1 MNKPFNALN
10 DYFVRY
16 FFTDKG
22 REKVLL
28 DFINAV
34 MISADM
40 KTFKAVEILNP
51 FNLKKHYKDKET
63 IVDMKCITKNG
74 TVVII
79 EVQLSGNSRFP
90 ERILYYWSLNYS
102 KLLKKGEQYDALTPV
117 ISINLLNFNLNKK
130 NKNVHSCYM
139 IYDTKNKNLLTDH
152 LQIHM
157 IELKKFKFGVRG
169 NMPAE
174 APPLAKDNN
183 LSKDL
188 NYWLGFFTTKDMEA
202 YMSEIVKEKPIME
215 EAHKR
220 YNNFIRSRLMMMEY
234 EKKELYQYDKQITL
248 EDKRREGIKEGRREG
263 RLEGIK
269 EGIIKGMERGR
280 LAEQISMA
288 KIMKKDGADIN
299 LISKYTGLTIEEIE
313 KL

>member
-1 MNKPFNALN
+1 MNKKPFNALN
-10 DYFVRY
+10 DCFVRY

-22 REKVLL
+22 GEKVLL

-51 FNLKKHYKDKET
+51 FNLKRNYKDKET
-63 IVDMKCITKNG
+63 IVDVKCITKNG

-90 ERILYYWSLNYS
+90 ERILYYWAANYS
-102 KLLKKGEQYDALTPV
+102 KLLKKGEEYEDLTPV
-117 ISINLLNFNLNKK
+117 ISINLLNFNLNKV

-139 IYDTKNKNLLTDH
+139 IYDTKNVRLLTDH
-152 LQIHM
+152 LQIHI
-157 IELKKFKFGVRG
+157 IELKKFKF
-169 NMPAE
+169 
-174 APPLAKDNN
+174 KDND
-183 LSKDL
+183 LKKDL
-188 NYWLGFFTTKDMEA
+188 NYWLGFFTTKDMEE

-220 YNNFIRSRLMMMEY
+220 YNNFIRSRLMMSEY
-234 EKKELYQYDKQITL
+234 EKKEIYQYDKQITL
-248 EDKRREGIKEGRREG
+248 KEERQEGIKEGKA
-263 RLEGIK
+263 EGIK
-269 EGIIKGMERGR
+269 EGMEKRNYT
-280 LAEQISMA
+280 IA
-288 KIMKKDGADIN
+288 KSMKKENIDIET
-299 LISKYTGLTIEEIE
+299 IKRITGLTIKEIE

>member
-1 MNKPFNALN
+1 MKKPFNTLN
-10 DYFVRY
+10 DYFIRY

-22 REKVLL
+22 GEKVLL

-51 FNLKKHYKDKET
+51 FNLKRHYKDKET
-63 IVDMKCITKNG
+63 IVDVKCITKNG

-102 KLLKKGEQYDALTPV
+102 KLLKKGEQYEELTPV
-117 ISINLLNFNLNKK
+117 ISINLLNFNLNRKSS
-130 NKNVHSCYM
+130 NVHSCYM
-139 IYDTKNKNLLTDH
+139 IYDTKSERLLTDH

-157 IELKKFKFGVRG
+157 IELKKFKFGVC
-169 NMPAE
+169 
-174 APPLAKDNN
+174 PPLAKDNN

-188 NYWLGFFTTKDMEA
+188 NCWLGFFTTKNMEE

-220 YNNFIRSRLMMMEY
+220 YNNFIRSRLMMTEY
-234 EKKELYQYDKQITL
+234 EKKELYQYDKQISL
-248 EDKRREGIKEGRREG
+248 EDKRREGK
-263 RLEGIK
+263 LEGIK
-269 EGIIKGMERGR
+269 ERNYAIARD
-280 LAEQISMA
+280 
-288 KIMKKDGADIN
+288 MKSKNMDIN
-299 LISKYTGLTIEEIE
+299 LISEITGLSIKEVRKLRPDEE

>member
-1 MNKPFNALN
+1 MNKKPFNALN
-10 DYFVRY
+10 DCFVRY

-22 REKVLL
+22 GEKVLL

-51 FNLKKHYKDKET
+51 FNLKKHYNDKET
-63 IVDMKCITKNG
+63 IVDVKCITKNG

-90 ERILYYWSLNYS
+90 ERILYYWAANYS
-102 KLLKKGEQYDALTPV
+102 KLLKKGEEYEDLTPV
-117 ISINLLNFNLNKK
+117 ISINLLNFNLNKV

-152 LQIHM
+152 LQIHI
-157 IELKKFKFGVRG
+157 IELKKFKF
-169 NMPAE
+169 
-174 APPLAKDNN
+174 KDND
-183 LSKDL
+183 LKKDL
-188 NYWLGFFTTKDMEA
+188 NYWLGFFTTNNMEE

-220 YNNFIRSRLMMMEY
+220 YNNFIRSRLMMSEY
-234 EKKELYQYDKQITL
+234 EKKEIYQYDKQITL
-248 EDKRREGIKEGRREG
+248 EEKRQEGKA
-263 RLEGIK
+263 EGIK
-269 EGIIKGMERGR
+269 EGIKKGR

-288 KIMKKDGADIN
+288 TAMKKENIDIET
-299 LISKYTGLTIEEIE
+299 IKRITGLTIKEIE

>member
-1 MNKPFNALN
+1 MKKPFNTLN
-10 DYFVRY
+10 DCFIRY

-22 REKVLL
+22 GEKVLL

-63 IVDMKCITKNG
+63 IVDVKCITKNG

-130 NKNVHSCYM
+130 NSNVHSCYM

-157 IELKKFKFGVRG
+157 IELKKFKF
-169 NMPAE
+169 
-174 APPLAKDNN
+174 KDNN
-183 LSKDL
+183 LKKDL
-188 NYWLGFFTTKDMEA
+188 NYWLGFFTTKNMEA

-220 YNNFIRSRLMMMEY
+220 YNNFIRSRLMMTEY
-234 EKKELYQYDKQITL
+234 EKKELYQYDKQISL
-248 EDKRREGIKEGRREG
+248 EDKRREGIKEGIKKG
-263 RLEGIK
+263 KLEGIK
-269 EGIIKGMERGR
+269 EGKLEGERDKS
-280 LAEQISMA
+280 ISIA
-288 KIMKKDGADIN
+288 KTLKQMNMDDDS
-299 LISKYTGLTIEEIE
+299 ISKATGLSIEEIR
-313 KL
+313 KLHPDGKKL

>member
-10 DYFVRY
+10 DCFVRY

-22 REKVLL
+22 GEKVLL

-51 FNLKKHYKDKET
+51 FNLKKHYNDKET
-63 IVDMKCITKNG
+63 IVDVKCITKNG

-90 ERILYYWSLNYS
+90 ERILYYWSTNYS
-102 KLLKKGEQYDALTPV
+102 KLLKKGEEYEDLTPV
-117 ISINLLNFNLNKK
+117 ISINLLNFNLNK
-130 NKNVHSCYM
+130 NSNVHSCYM
-139 IYDTKNKNLLTDH
+139 IYDTKSEKLLTDH
-152 LQIHM
+152 LQIHI
-157 IELKKFKFGVRG
+157 IELKKFKF
-169 NMPAE
+169 
-174 APPLAKDNN
+174 KDND
-183 LSKDL
+183 LKKDL
-188 NYWLGFFTTKDMEA
+188 NYWLGFFTTNNMEE

-220 YNNFIRSRLMMMEY
+220 YNNFIRSRLMMTEY
-234 EKKELYQYDKQITL
+234 EKKEIYQYDKQITL
-248 EDKRREGIKEGRREG
+248 EEKRQEGKV
-263 RLEGIK
+263 EGIK
-269 EGIIKGMERGR
+269 EGIEKQNYTI
-280 LAEQISMA
+280 A
-288 KIMKKDGADIN
+288 KSMKKDGADIN
-299 LISKYTGLTIEEIE
+299 LISKYTGLTIKEIE

>member
-1 MNKPFNALN
+1 MNKKPFNALN
-10 DYFVRY
+10 DCFVRY

-22 REKVLL
+22 GEKVLL

-51 FNLKKHYKDKET
+51 FNLKRNYKDKET
-63 IVDMKCITKNG
+63 IVDVKCITKNG

-90 ERILYYWSLNYS
+90 ERILYYWSSNYS
-102 KLLKKGEQYDALTPV
+102 KLLKKGEEYEDLTPV

-130 NKNVHSCYM
+130 SSNVHSCYM

-152 LQIHM
+152 LQIHI
-157 IELKKFKFGVRG
+157 IELKKFNFK
-169 NMPAE
+169 
-174 APPLAKDNN
+174 NN
-183 LSKDL
+183 SLSKDL
-188 NYWLGFFTTKDMEA
+188 NYWLGFFTTKNMEA

-220 YNNFIRSRLMMMEY
+220 YNNFIRSRLMMTEY

-248 EDKRREGIKEGRREG
+248 KEERQEGIKEGRK
-263 RLEGIK
+263 EGIK
-269 EGIIKGMERGR
+269 DEKYSI
-280 LAEQISMA
+280 A
-288 KIMKKDGADIN
+288 KTLKQMNMDNAS
-299 LISKYTGLTIEEIE
+299 ISKATGLPIEEIE

>member
-1 MNKPFNALN
+1 MKKPFNTLN
-10 DYFVRY
+10 DCFIRY

-22 REKVLL
+22 GEKVLL

-63 IVDMKCITKNG
+63 IVDVKCITKNG

-130 NKNVHSCYM
+130 NSNVHSCYM

-152 LQIHM
+152 LQIHI
-157 IELKKFKFGVRG
+157 IELKKFNFK
-169 NMPAE
+169 
-174 APPLAKDNN
+174 NN
-183 LSKDL
+183 SLSKGL
-188 NYWLGFFTTKDMEA
+188 NYWLGFFTTKNMEE

-220 YNNFIRSRLMMMEY
+220 YNNFIRSRLMMSEY
-234 EKKELYQYDKQITL
+234 EKKEIYQYGNQIML
-248 EDKRREGIKEGRREG
+248 EEERREGIKEGMEKG
-263 RLEGIK
+263 KLEGIK
-269 EGIIKGMERGR
+269 ENSYAIAKSLKASGLDNKF
-280 LAEQISMA
+280 ISEH
-288 KIMKKDGADIN
+288 
-299 LISKYTGLTIEEIE
+299 TGLSIKEIRKLRPDGE

>member
-1 MNKPFNALN
+1 MNKKPFNALN
-10 DYFVRY
+10 DCFVRY

-22 REKVLL
+22 GEKVLL

-51 FNLKKHYKDKET
+51 FNLKRHYKDKET
-63 IVDMKCITKNG
+63 IVDVKCITKNG

-90 ERILYYWSLNYS
+90 ERILYYWAANYS
-102 KLLKKGEQYDALTPV
+102 KLLKKGEEYEDLTPV
-117 ISINLLNFNLNKK
+117 ISINLLNFNLNK
-130 NKNVHSCYM
+130 NDKNVHSCYM

-152 LQIHM
+152 LQIHI
-157 IELKKFKFGVRG
+157 IELKKFKF
-169 NMPAE
+169 
-174 APPLAKDNN
+174 KDND
-183 LSKDL
+183 LKKDL
-188 NYWLGFFTTKDMEA
+188 NYWLGFFTTKDMEE

-220 YNNFIRSRLMMMEY
+220 YNNFIRSRLMMSEY
-234 EKKELYQYDKQITL
+234 EKKEIYQYDKQITL
-248 EDKRREGIKEGRREG
+248 EEKRREGKA
-263 RLEGIK
+263 EGIK
-269 EGIIKGMERGR
+269 EGIEKRNYTI
-280 LAEQISMA
+280 A
-288 KIMKKDGADIN
+288 KSMKKDGADIN
-299 LISKYTGLTIEEIE
+299 LISKYTGLTIKEIE

>member
-1 MNKPFNALN
+1 MNKKPFNALN
-10 DYFVRY
+10 DCFVRY

-22 REKVLL
+22 GEKVLL

-51 FNLKKHYKDKET
+51 FNLKRHYKYKET
-63 IVDMKCITKNG
+63 IVDVKCITKNG

-90 ERILYYWSLNYS
+90 ERILYYWSANYS
-102 KLLKKGEQYDALTPV
+102 KLLKKGEQYEELTPV
-117 ISINLLNFNLNKK
+117 ISINFLNFNLNK
-130 NKNVHSCYM
+130 NDKNVHSCYM
-139 IYDTKNKNLLTDH
+139 IYDTKNARLLTDH
-152 LQIHM
+152 LQIHI
-157 IELKKFKFGVRG
+157 IELKKFKF
-169 NMPAE
+169 
-174 APPLAKDNN
+174 KDND
-183 LSKDL
+183 LKKDL
-188 NYWLGFFTTKDMEA
+188 NYWLGFFTTNNMEA

-220 YNNFIRSRLMMMEY
+220 YNNFIRSRLMMSEY
-234 EKKELYQYDKQITL
+234 EKKEIYQYDKQITL
-248 EDKRREGIKEGRREG
+248 EEKRREGIKEG
-263 RLEGIK
+263 IK
-269 EGIIKGMERGR
+269 KGR

-288 KIMKKDGADIN
+288 TAMKKDGADIN
-299 LISKYTGLTIEEIE
+299 LISKYTGLTIKEIE

>member
-1 MNKPFNALN
+1 MNKKPFNPLN
-10 DYFVRY
+10 DCFVRY

-22 REKVLL
+22 GEKVLL

-40 KTFKAVEILNP
+40 KTFKSVEILNP

-63 IVDMKCITKNG
+63 IVDVKCITKNG

-90 ERILYYWSLNYS
+90 ERILYYWSANYS
-102 KLLKKGEQYDALTPV
+102 KLLKKGEEYEDLTPV
-117 ISINLLNFNLNKK
+117 ISINLLNFNLNKV

-139 IYDTKNKNLLTDH
+139 IYDTKNKRLLTDH
-152 LQIHM
+152 LQRHI
-157 IELKKFKFGVRG
+157 IELKKFKF
-169 NMPAE
+169 
-174 APPLAKDNN
+174 KDND
-183 LSKDL
+183 LKKDL
-188 NYWLGFFTTKDMEA
+188 NYWLGFFTTNNMEA

-220 YNNFIRSRLMMMEY
+220 YNNFIRSRLMMSEY
-234 EKKELYQYDKQITL
+234 EKKEIYQYDKQITL
-248 EDKRREGIKEGRREG
+248 EEKRQEGIKE
-263 RLEGIK
+263 
-269 EGIIKGMERGR
+269 GR

-288 KIMKKDGADIN
+288 TAMKKENIDIET
-299 LISKYTGLTIEEIE
+299 IKRITGLTIKEIE

>member
-1 MNKPFNALN
+1 MNKKPFNALN
-10 DYFVRY
+10 DCFVRY

-22 REKVLL
+22 GEKVLL

-51 FNLKKHYKDKET
+51 FNLKRNYKNKET
-63 IVDMKCITKNG
+63 IVDVKCITKNG

-79 EVQLSGNSRFP
+79 EVQLSGNSRFT
-90 ERILYYWSLNYS
+90 ERILYYWASNYS
-102 KLLKKGEQYDALTPV
+102 KLLKKGEKYDDLTPV

-130 NKNVHSCYM
+130 NSNVHSCYM
-139 IYDTKNKNLLTDH
+139 IYDTKSKRLLTDH
-152 LQIHM
+152 LQIHI
-157 IELKKFKFGVRG
+157 IELKKFKF
-169 NMPAE
+169 
-174 APPLAKDNN
+174 KDNN
-183 LSKDL
+183 LKKDL
-188 NYWLGFFTTKDMEA
+188 NYWLGFFTTNNMEE

-220 YNNFIRSRLMMMEY
+220 YNNFIRSRLMMSEY
-234 EKKELYQYDKQITL
+234 EKKEIYQYDKQISL

-269 EGIIKGMERGR
+269 NEKYSIAKNLKKSGLDIKF
-280 LAEQISMA
+280 ISE
-288 KIMKKDGADIN
+288 N
-299 LISKYTGLTIEEIE
+299 TGLSIEEVE

>member
-1 MNKPFNALN
+1 MNKKPFNPLN
-10 DYFVRY
+10 DFFVRY

-22 REKVLL
+22 GEKVLL

-63 IVDMKCITKNG
+63 IVDVKCITKNG

-90 ERILYYWSLNYS
+90 ERILYYWAYNYS
-102 KLLKKGEQYDALTPV
+102 KLLKKGEQYDDLTPV
-117 ISINLLNFNLNKK
+117 ISINLLNFNLNKDG
-130 NKNVHSCYM
+130 NVHSCYM
-139 IYDTKNKNLLTDH
+139 IYDTKSKRLLTDH

-157 IELKKFKFGVRG
+157 IELKKFKF
-169 NMPAE
+169 
-174 APPLAKDNN
+174 KDNN
-183 LSKDL
+183 LKKDL
-188 NYWLGFFTTKDMEA
+188 NYWLGFFTNKDMEE

-220 YNNFIRSRLMMMEY
+220 YNNFIRSRLMMSEY
-234 EKKELYQYDKQITL
+234 EKKELYQYDKQISL
-248 EDKRREGIKEGRREG
+248 EDKRREGIKEGRKEG
-263 RLEGIK
+263 KLEGIK
-269 EGIIKGMERGR
+269 EG
-280 LAEQISMA
+280 
-288 KIMKKDGADIN
+288 MKKGIKDEKYSIAKSLKASGLDN
-299 LISKYTGLTIEEIE
+299 KFISEHTGLTIEEIRKLRPDGE

>member
-1 MNKPFNALN
+1 MNKKHFNAFN
-10 DYFVRY
+10 DCFVRY

-22 REKVLL
+22 GEKVLL

-63 IVDMKCITKNG
+63 IVDVKCITKNG

-130 NKNVHSCYM
+130 NSNVHSCYM

-157 IELKKFKFGVRG
+157 IELKKFKF
-169 NMPAE
+169 
-174 APPLAKDNN
+174 KDND
-183 LSKDL
+183 LKKDL
-188 NYWLGFFTTKDMEA
+188 NYWLGFFTTKNMEA

-220 YNNFIRSRLMMMEY
+220 YNNFIRSRLMMTEY
-234 EKKELYQYDKQITL
+234 EKKELYQYDKQISL
-248 EDKRREGIKEGRREG
+248 EDKRREGIKEGIKKG
-263 RLEGIK
+263 KLEGIK
-269 EGIIKGMERGR
+269 EGKLEGERDKS
-280 LAEQISMA
+280 ISIA
-288 KIMKKDGADIN
+288 KTLKQMNMDDDS
-299 LISKYTGLTIEEIE
+299 ISKATGLSIEEIR
-313 KL
+313 KLHPDGKKL

>member
-1 MNKPFNALN
+1 MNKKPFNALN
-10 DYFVRY
+10 DCFVRY

-22 REKVLL
+22 GEKVLL

-51 FNLKKHYKDKET
+51 FNLKRNYKDKET
-63 IVDMKCITKNG
+63 IVDVKCITKNG

-90 ERILYYWSLNYS
+90 ERILYYWSANYS
-102 KLLKKGEQYDALTPV
+102 KLLKKGEEYEDLTPV

-130 NKNVHSCYM
+130 DSNVHSCYM
-139 IYDTKNKNLLTDH
+139 IYDTKNKRLLTDH
-152 LQIHM
+152 LQIHI
-157 IELKKFKFGVRG
+157 IELKKFKF
-169 NMPAE
+169 E
-174 APPLAKDNN
+174 DND
-183 LSKDL
+183 LKKDL
-188 NYWLGFFTTKDMEA
+188 NYWLGFFTTKNMEE

-220 YNNFIRSRLMMMEY
+220 YNNFIRSRLMMSEY
-234 EKKELYQYDKQITL
+234 EKKEIYQYDKQITL
-248 EDKRREGIKEGRREG
+248 KEERQEGIKEGIKKG
-263 RLEGIK
+263 KLEGIK
-269 EGIIKGMERGR
+269 EGEKNK
-280 LAEQISMA
+280 AISMA
-288 KIMKKDGADIN
+288 KSMKAKNMDIN
-299 LISKYTGLTIEEIE
+299 LISEITGLTIKEIN

>member
-1 MNKPFNALN
+1 MKNKPFNALN
-10 DYFVRY
+10 DCFVRY

-22 REKVLL
+22 GEKVLL

-51 FNLKKHYKDKET
+51 FNLKSNYKDKET
-63 IVDMKCITKNG
+63 IVDVKCITKNG

-90 ERILYYWSLNYS
+90 ERILYYWAMNYS
-102 KLLKKGEQYDALTPV
+102 KLLKKGEQYEELNPV

-130 NKNVHSCYM
+130 GNNVHSCYM
-139 IYDTKNKNLLTDH
+139 IYDTKNSRLLTDH

-157 IELKKFKFGVRG
+157 IELKKFKF
-169 NMPAE
+169 
-174 APPLAKDNN
+174 KDNN
-183 LSKDL
+183 LPKDL
-188 NYWLGFFTTKDMEA
+188 NCWLGFFTTNNMEA

-220 YNNFIRSRLMMMEY
+220 YNNFIRNQLMMSEY
-234 EKKELYQYDKQITL
+234 EKKEIYQYGKQIML
-248 EDKRREGIKEGRREG
+248 AEERRIGRREG
-263 RLEGIK
+263 KIEGKLEGIK
-269 EGIIKGMERGR
+269 ERNYTIAKDMKSKNMDIK
-280 LAEQISMA
+280 
-288 KIMKKDGADIN
+288 
-299 LISKYTGLTIEEIE
+299 LISEITGLTIEEIR

>member
-1 MNKPFNALN
+1 MNKKHFNALN
-10 DYFVRY
+10 DCFVRY

-22 REKVLL
+22 GEKVLL

-51 FNLKKHYKDKET
+51 FNLKRNYKDKET
-63 IVDMKCITKNG
+63 IVDVKCITKNG

-90 ERILYYWSLNYS
+90 ERILYYWSANYS
-102 KLLKKGEQYDALTPV
+102 KLLKKGEEYEDLTPV
-117 ISINLLNFNLNKK
+117 ISNNLLNFNLNKV

-152 LQIHM
+152 LQIHI
-157 IELKKFKFGVRG
+157 IELKKFKF
-169 NMPAE
+169 
-174 APPLAKDNN
+174 KDND
-183 LSKDL
+183 LKKDL
-188 NYWLGFFTTKDMEA
+188 NYWLGFFTTNNMEA

-220 YNNFIRSRLMMMEY
+220 YNNFIRSRLMMSEY
-234 EKKELYQYDKQITL
+234 EKKEIYQYDKQITL
-248 EDKRREGIKEGRREG
+248 EEKRQEGIKEGR
-263 RLEGIK
+263 LEEK
-269 EGIIKGMERGR
+269 E
-280 LAEQISMA
+280 AMA

-299 LISKYTGLTIEEIE
+299 LISKYTGLTIKEIE